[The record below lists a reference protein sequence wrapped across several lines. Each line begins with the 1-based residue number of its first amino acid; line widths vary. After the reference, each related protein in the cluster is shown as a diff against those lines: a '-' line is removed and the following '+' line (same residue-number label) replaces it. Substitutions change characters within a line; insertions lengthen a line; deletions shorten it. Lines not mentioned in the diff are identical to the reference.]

1 MPLYMY
7 TAIDANGKEQKGKK
21 DAATEEEVSNFLKN
35 QGLFPTSI
43 KLADKAAAKTAAAA
57 AKAKT
62 AAKNTPKDKKKS
74 GGGGGININL
84 NISLGPAVIKEKDL
98 TVLTRQMAILLDAG
112 LPLIRSLKTLARQAT
127 NPIVKKTLEETAV
140 SVEGGSTFSEAL
152 AQHPK
157 SFDKLYLNMIRAGE
171 AAGKLELILN
181 RLATFREKAAK
192 IQGKVKSAMVYPSI
206 IISIAVLITTGLM
219 IFIVPKFK
227 KTFTELLEGEPL
239 PGLTQFVMGI
249 SEFMINNWIILVPG
263 IIGVVVVFKVILKIP
278 FLKFYIDWI
287 KYNLPLVGP
296 IVSKT
301 AISKFSRTLGTLM
314 GSGVPILSA
323 LNIVKETSGNEVVS
337 QAISKV
343 YEAVKEG
350 EGMAGPLQATKIFPE
365 MVISM
370 IEVGE
375 ETGKLPEML
384 DKIADT
390 FDEEVDN
397 AVAALTSMI
406 EPIMMVGL
414 AVVIGGI
421 VIALFMPMIKIIE
434 KLGG

>member
-21 DAATEEEVSNFLKN
+21 DAANEEEVSNFLKN

-74 GGGGGININL
+74 GGGGGINL
-84 NISLGPAVIKEKDL
+84 NISLGPAIIKEKDL

-249 SEFMINNWIILVPG
+249 SEFMINNWFILLPG
-263 IIGVVVVFKVILKIP
+263 IIGVVVVFKLILKVP
-278 FLKFYIDWI
+278 FLKFYIDWV

>member
-1 MPLYMY
+1 MPNYIYEAM
-7 TAIDANGKEQKGKK
+7 DASGKTQKGRKE
-21 DAATEEEVSNFLKN
+21 AASEEELKNLLKN

-43 KLADKAAAKTAAAA
+43 KAADKPAEKAA
-57 AKAKT
+57 AKAKPG
-62 AAKNTPKDKKKS
+62 APAKAKGKS
-74 GGGGGININL
+74 GGGGFNFNINL
-84 NISLGPAVIKEKDL
+84 GPSVINEKDL
-98 TVLTRQMAILLDAG
+98 TVLTRQLAILLDAG
-112 LPLIRSLKTLARQAT
+112 LPLIRSLKTLSRQAT
-127 NPIVKKTLEETAV
+127 NPVVRTTLDETAV

-152 AQHPK
+152 GQHPK

-171 AAGKLELILN
+171 AAGKLELILD

-192 IQGKVKSAMVYPSI
+192 IQGKVKSAMVYPCI
-206 IISIAVLITTGLM
+206 IITIAVGITTMLM
-219 IFIVPKFK
+219 ILIVPKFK

-249 SEFMINNWIILVPG
+249 SDFLIEQWYYVVPG
-263 IIGVVVVFKVILKIP
+263 IIGFVIALKIILKVP
-278 FLKFYIDWI
+278 FLKFYLDWVR
-287 KYNLPLVGP
+287 YRMPLIGP

-301 AISKFSRTLGTLM
+301 AISRFSRTLGTLL
-314 GSGVPILSA
+314 GSGVPILNA
-323 LNIVKETSGNEVVS
+323 LNIVKETSGNEVVA
-337 QAISKV
+337 QAISVV

-350 EGMAGPLQATKIFPE
+350 EGMAKPLQSTKIFPE

-390 FDEEVDN
+390 YDEEVDN

-414 AVVIGGI
+414 AVVVGGI

>member
-1 MPLYMY
+1 MPLYLY

-35 QGLFPTSI
+35 QGFFPTSI
-43 KLADKAAAKTAAAA
+43 KIADKAASKAAAAA

-62 AAKNTPKDKKKS
+62 AAKNNPKDKKKK
-74 GGGGGININL
+74 GGGGLNLNINL
-84 NISLGPAVIKEKDL
+84 GPSVIKEKDL

-127 NPIVKKTLEETAV
+127 NPVVRNTLEETAV

-192 IQGKVKSAMVYPSI
+192 IQGKVKSAMVYPTI
-206 IISIAVLITTGLM
+206 IVSIAVLITTGLM

-249 SEFMINNWIILVPG
+249 SEFMITNWIILLPG
-263 IIGVVVVFKVILKIP
+263 IFGAVITFKLILKVP
-278 FLKFYIDWI
+278 FLRYYIDWV
-287 KYNLPLVGP
+287 KYNMPLVGP

-337 QAISKV
+337 QGITRV

-350 EGMAGPLQATKIFPE
+350 EGMAGPLQSTKIFPE

-390 FDEEVDN
+390 YDEEVDN

>member
-62 AAKNTPKDKKKS
+62 AAKNTPKDKKKN
-74 GGGGGININL
+74 GGGGININL

-140 SVEGGSTFSEAL
+140 SVEGGATFSEAL

-206 IISIAVLITTGLM
+206 IISIAILITTGLM

-263 IIGVVVVFKVILKIP
+263 LIGVVVVFKLILKVP